1 MKLQIL
7 SDGSMVL
14 DGDAAGLAEFAK
26 AMRVTTTVATS
37 VDTTVATTVA
47 TTVESNLESNTAP
60 TPTPRVRTIPAD
72 PIPSVVPTSDAS
84 SRLLSAMS
92 SEEGRTL
99 ASIADASGLGT
110 VQARNLL
117 NRLRERGHVVSDG
130 GSPELWLRA
139 VNVKVTPSVKPEST
153 TATKTSAA
161 KGTNT
166 KFILD
171 LCADW
176 TRRTVILSRATAA
189 GLNANSVGV
198 QLPIL
203 ADRGRLEGRTAED
216 GRVEYRTKP
225 VDHAAS

>member
-47 TTVESNLESNTAP
+47 TTVESNLAP
-60 TPTPRVRTIPAD
+60 KPTPRVRAIPTD
-72 PIPSVVPTSDAS
+72 PIPSIVPTSDAS

-99 ASIADASGLGT
+99 AAIADASGLGT

-139 VNVKVTPSVKPEST
+139 VNVKFAQAVKPEST
-153 TATKTSAA
+153 LATKTSAA

-171 LCADW
+171 LCTDW

-189 GLNANSVGV
+189 GLNANSIGV

-203 ADRGRLEGRTAED
+203 ADRGWLEGRTAED

-225 VDHAAS
+225 ADSTVP